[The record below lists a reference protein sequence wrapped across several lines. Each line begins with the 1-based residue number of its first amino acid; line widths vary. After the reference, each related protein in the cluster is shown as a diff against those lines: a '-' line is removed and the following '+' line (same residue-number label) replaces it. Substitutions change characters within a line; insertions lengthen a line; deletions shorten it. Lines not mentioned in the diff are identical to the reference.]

1 MANLSSHGPVSPQI
15 QLKCH
20 VDCSMLGLLREF
32 VCCVARHLGF
42 NEKQIA
48 EIEISVDEACANAM
62 EHAYPS
68 LANCNIPDPDCVANV
83 ELEITYDGA
92 AMTVRIIDFGS
103 GTQTIAAS
111 QFGSLDDYMDP
122 ERDKYRGL
130 GLLLMQKFMDK
141 VDIESAPGKGTTV
154 QMIKYRTEK

>member
-1 MANLSSHGPVSPQI
+1 MSDRSSHGPVLPQI
-15 QLKCH
+15 RLKCH
-20 VDCSMLGLLREF
+20 IDCSMLGLLREF

-42 NEKQIA
+42 TEKQVA

-68 LANCNIPDPDCVANV
+68 LMNCNVPDPDCVANV
-83 ELEITYDGA
+83 QLEIAFDGS
-92 AMTVRIIDFGS
+92 AMTVCIVDQGS
-103 GTQTIAAS
+103 GTGTVSAS

-122 ERDKYRGL
+122 ARDKYRGL

-141 VDIESAPGKGTTV
+141 VDIQSAPGKGTTV
-154 QMIKYRTEK
+154 QMIKYRTQK